1 MTAATRWLNASFGG
15 SCLVRITPEG
25 DVDRLVKLPV
35 TNPTRCTFGGPDR
48 KTLVVTSA
56 QFTVSDQ
63 QLAENPTER
72 AVLMASMP
80 VAGVPHHQFGA

>member
-1 MTAATRWLNASFGG
+1 MTAATRWPNACFGG

-35 TNPTRCTFGGPDR
+35 TNPTRCISGGPDR
-48 KTLVVTSA
+48 KTLVVTSV
-56 QFTVSDQ
+56 QFTVSEQ
-63 QLAENPTER
+63 QLAENPTEG